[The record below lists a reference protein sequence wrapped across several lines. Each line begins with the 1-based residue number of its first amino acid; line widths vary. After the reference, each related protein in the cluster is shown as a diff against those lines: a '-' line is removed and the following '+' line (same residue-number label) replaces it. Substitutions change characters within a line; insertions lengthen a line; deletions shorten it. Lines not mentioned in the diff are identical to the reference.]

1 MARIHPV
8 LLSGGAGSRLWP
20 LSREGMP
27 KQFLPLVSDRT
38 LFQEAAL
45 RANDPETLRAD
56 PRHRQ
61 RWPPVLI
68 AQQLQEIGLGS
79 PSIVLEPSPRNTAA
93 AAAIAALAGR
103 GI

>member
-45 RANDPETLRAD
+45 RVERSRDLRAD

-61 RWPPVLI
+61 RWPPVSDCTAVAGDRVGL
-68 AQQLQEIGLGS
+68 LQH
-79 PSIVLEPSPRNTAA
+79 RA
-93 AAAIAALAGR
+93 
-103 GI
+103 